1 MGTHITQIFLKN
13 YGSYNIFVTKG
24 AINDLKIKDLPDTM
38 CYFCLSI
45 DIYFMHLFSRKVGE
59 GQPFVVLHGVFG
71 SSDNLFTVCKKIAE
85 SGFEVHILDARNH
98 GQSPRNEV
106 FNYEVMAA
114 DLNAYLNE
122 NNIQNPIIM
131 GHSMGGKTVMTFA
144 QTYTNFSKLIIVDIA
159 PRFYPTHHDHILAG
173 LAAID
178 LSKITSRK
186 DAEDIFSNYV
196 SDFGEKQFILK
207 NLYRTEESGF
217 DWRINIPVI
226 SREIYQIGG
235 EIVLDKKVEKPTLLI
250 RGSDSSYVTDADFE
264 DFKSSFVNAELLT
277 INGANHWVHATK
289 PIEFVEAILEFS
301 A

>member
-1 MGTHITQIFLKN
+1 
-13 YGSYNIFVTKG
+13 VTKG
-24 AINDLKIKDLPDTM
+24 PINDLKIKDLPDAM
-38 CYFCLSI
+38 CYFCFLI
-45 DIYFMHLFSRKVGE
+45 ELYFMYLFSRKVGE

-98 GQSPRNEV
+98 GQSPRSEV

-114 DLNAYLNE
+114 DLNEYLDE
-122 NNIQNPIIM
+122 NKIINPIIM

-144 QTYTNFSKLIIVDIA
+144 RTYTNFSKLIIVDIA

-173 LAAID
+173 LEAID
-178 LSKITSRK
+178 LSKISSRK
-186 DAEDIFSNYV
+186 DAEDIFSSYV
-196 SDFGEKQFILK
+196 SDLGEKQFILK

-235 EIVLDKKVEKPTLLI
+235 EIVLDKRVEKPTLLI
-250 RGSDSSYVTDADFE
+250 RGSESSYVTDADFE
-264 DFKSSFVNAELLT
+264 DFKLSFVNAELLT
-277 INGANHWVHATK
+277 IEGANHWVHATK
-289 PIEFVEAILEFS
+289 PVEFVEAILEFS

>member
-24 AINDLKIKDLPDTM
+24 AINDLKIKDLPGEM
-38 CYFCLSI
+38 CYFCFSI
-45 DIYFMHLFSRKVGE
+45 EIYFMHLFSRKVGE

-106 FNYEVMAA
+106 FNYEVMAS

-277 INGANHWVHATK
+277 IEGANHWVHATK

>member
-1 MGTHITQIFLKN
+1 M
-13 YGSYNIFVTKG
+13 TKG
-24 AINDLKIKDLPDTM
+24 AINDLKFKDLPDAM
-38 CYFCLSI
+38 YYFCFSI
-45 DIYFMHLFSRKVGE
+45 EIYFMHLFSRKVGE

-186 DAEDIFSNYV
+186 DAEEIFSNYV

-277 INGANHWVHATK
+277 IEGANHWVHATK
-289 PIEFVEAILEFS
+289 PNEFVEAILEFS